1 MCIRDRAK
9 QVPYNVT
16 VKVPTQVT
24 EMVPTTVTKRVPHT
38 VTVDVA
44 VQKPR
49 YVPVPTATS
58 APCAPAA
65 TGACPP
71 VANCDPCTAGASPGI
86 QSVVNDTSRPK
97 PIRDFFKKLCGER
110 LACHT
115 TAPVV
120 DPCANPC
127 PPVVADPCK

>member
-1 MCIRDRAK
+1 VPYTVAK

-38 VTVDVA
+38 VSVDVA

-49 YVPVPTATS
+49 YVPVPAATS

-65 TGACPP
+65 
-71 VANCDPCTAGASPGI
+71 NCDPCTAGVSAGI